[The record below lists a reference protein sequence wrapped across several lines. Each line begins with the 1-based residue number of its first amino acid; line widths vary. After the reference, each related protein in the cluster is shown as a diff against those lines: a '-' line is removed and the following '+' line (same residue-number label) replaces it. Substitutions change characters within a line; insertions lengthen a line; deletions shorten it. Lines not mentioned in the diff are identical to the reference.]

1 VVTTVKRRLR
11 AAAQSTFATLAPM
24 AWRTTS
30 RRLLVLMYHRV
41 LPAEHPDRDSEQPG
55 MYVSPSTLAM
65 HLEIVKQYFTLIH
78 LDEWLER
85 VSAGQAVPSLACA
98 ITFDDGWRDNYE
110 YAFPILRRARAPA
123 TIYLVADMVG
133 AGYSFWPNTL
143 ARYLGAGVVDG
154 AAYPTWLA
162 DVARKLNLTVSPG
175 TRAWSADE
183 IDKIIGECKI
193 NSTDAEMRDRVGNL
207 VAGAHASSGPDLM
220 SWEQARAM
228 GADDLIR
235 FGSHTRRHTRLL
247 PQLPEQEARD
257 EILGSID
264 VISDHLSR
272 KPRTFCYPNGD
283 MSAVAVAAVRE
294 GYLGAVTTRRGWNR
308 VASDNALLK
317 RVGVHED
324 VSAQPSAFISRLG
337 GLG

>member
-1 VVTTVKRRLR
+1 
-11 AAAQSTFATLAPM
+11 M

-30 RRLLVLMYHRV
+30 KRLLVLMYHRV

-85 VSAGQAVPSLACA
+85 AGTGQAVPSLACA

-110 YAFPILRRARAPA
+110 YAFPILRRAGAPA

-133 AGYSFWPNTL
+133 EGYSFWPNTL
-143 ARYLGAGVVDG
+143 ARYLGAG
-154 AAYPTWLA
+154 AAEITAYPAWLA
-162 DVARKLNLTVSPG
+162 DVARKLRMAVSPES
-175 TRAWSADE
+175 RALSADE
-183 IDKIIGECKI
+183 IDQIIAECKI
-193 NSTDAEMRDRVGNL
+193 NSTDAEMRDRVGSL
-207 VAGAHASSGPDLM
+207 VDGTHAMSEPDLM
-220 SWEQARAM
+220 SWEQARSM

-247 PQLPEQEARD
+247 PQLSEEEVRD
-257 EILGSID
+257 EILGSIN
-264 VISDHLSR
+264 VISSQLSR

-283 MSAVAVAAVRE
+283 MSPAAVAAVRE

-308 VASDNALLK
+308 VASDSALLK